1 MVDAIGLVQKR
12 MMELASCQFV
22 LGYNGVNTPPIQHAQ
37 QYQGWF
43 LLAMT
48 SHVFFISFYVSS
60 FWWNSCIAQKQASGK
75 RGCIGLLVRILH
87 CLHYPVRS
95 SVAYHL
101 RYFGLSCFVRLQH
114 APRKEDVSAKQIIC
128 YHLCPRFLYVVWVDP
143 TCLYHLHFKRP
154 LFFACWKFSR
164 NSAYFHQAGADV
176 KENLKNWAKAQ
187 EAELAEERRA
197 SHLGWSLAAV
207 NWCFQE
213 VVAFLM
219 PMIFCLRLFFLCSGN
234 FRWRCFE
241 ICRFITYIY
250 IYICIVSFKYI
261 YILRFVED
269 AMGYSFV
276 DISHLFSV
284 HVWAAHDTLST
295 TICIWDVYYIHNL
308 RGIYIFIYLC
318 LYPSLVKAHWE
329 PRCKNSILCTGG
341 FPQDSM
347 EPVEN
352 NIYSIPGIGSRW
364 LIPNL

>member
-1 MVDAIGLVQKR
+1 MVVICFFGWGGLNHFIYRMYFSHFGLEYLWTELLRTCILILLSLWDIFGASFKVHCWLVMVDAIGLVQKR

-250 IYICIVSFKYI
+250 IYMYCII
-261 YILRFVED
+261 
-269 AMGYSFV
+269 
-276 DISHLFSV
+276 
-284 HVWAAHDTLST
+284 
-295 TICIWDVYYIHNL
+295 
-308 RGIYIFIYLC
+308 
-318 LYPSLVKAHWE
+318 
-329 PRCKNSILCTGG
+329 
-341 FPQDSM
+341 
-347 EPVEN
+347 
-352 NIYSIPGIGSRW
+352 
-364 LIPNL
+364 